1 MVCVLTSR
9 RSSGRTRS
17 ADSSEQR
24 GDSVDATP
32 NYVILLVIY
41 RSRRLEQRRQLVGE
55 EAQQQRDEVEVLP
68 LLARNSDQQPD
79 DGKSS
84 LPDAAFFRAVER
96 RLAQRADVPP

>member
-1 MVCVLTSR
+1 MSAPTSR

-24 GDSVDATP
+24 GDGVDATH

-55 EAQQQRDEVEVLP
+55 EA
-68 LLARNSDQQPD
+68 
-79 DGKSS
+79 
-84 LPDAAFFRAVER
+84 
-96 RLAQRADVPP
+96 